1 MPINWDELDSK
12 VDAIIK
18 NSGDVTDKKLASEIS
33 SITRLTDDEIQ
44 ELFPKAADAK
54 KLTELMKIV
63 KSAEDRNNKVNQIV
77 SNAEEFG
84 GIILSLL
91 GKFV

>member
-18 NSGDVTDKKLASEIS
+18 KSGDATDKKLASEIS

-63 KSAEDRNNKVNQIV
+63 KSAEDRNSKVNQIV

-91 GKFV
+91 GKFA